1 MKKAAP
7 AAKTPE
13 QKTAIRAFLSKLK
26 LNVPTMLLAASMFF
40 TGACGLVSEY
50 ILCTVS
56 TYILG
61 NSIEQFSIIIAT
73 MLFMMGLAGY
83 LQRFMGDN
91 KLIEKFILIEIT
103 LALLSGFA
111 PTAIYAAF
119 GLLDFHFKIVQF
131 FFIMSIGFL
140 IGFEIPLV
148 LRINEQYSKTLS
160 INIAN
165 IYSLDYLGCFAGA
178 IVWTYFL
185 LRHFPLTEI
194 SFMMAGLNF
203 FVAVLTF
210 GYFVSKKAVRN
221 RISLLLLVACTA
233 GLLIFGYARNR
244 GWNLALEQK
253 MYDDRIVFSETTKY
267 QRIVITYNRSL
278 SEHRLYIN
286 GNLQFCSTD
295 EQIYHEQLVHPAMH
309 LVPGHR
315 RVLILGG
322 GDGLALREVL
332 KYRDVEHVTLVDL
345 DPDMIRICSTDS
357 VLKRLNNDAFA
368 DARVH
373 AGASQ
378 GVTPD
383 RLTQTVPPA
392 EKEHLPLLQTSAET
406 DSTGGKKVKP
416 VYMETGQLDKNRQPV
431 VERVAYVE
439 VFNVDA
445 DRFIGK
451 TTDKWNV
458 VIVDLPDPGS
468 VELVKLY
475 SKEFYLKIHR
485 LLAENGM
492 VAVQATSPY
501 HAKES
506 FLCINRTLQAARF
519 KTMLYHD
526 NVPSFGEWG
535 WALAW
540 KNNISA
546 SVVRS
551 KVERMEAFQVETRYL
566 TPEVF
571 STATVFGKGW
581 LETEFGDINTLMQPK
596 LLDYYLHD
604 DWKID

>member
-1 MKKAAP
+1 MS
-7 AAKTPE
+7 
-13 QKTAIRAFLSKLK
+13 AFLSRFKI
-26 LNVPTMLLAASMFF
+26 NIPTTLLAASMFF

-61 NSIEQFSIIIAT
+61 NSIEQFSIIIAL
-73 MLFMMGLAGY
+73 MLFMMGIAGY
-83 LQRFMGDN
+83 LQRFMSDE
-91 KLIEKFILIEIT
+91 KLVEKFILVETI

-111 PTAIYAAF
+111 PIAIYAAF
-119 GLLDFHFKIVQF
+119 GAMDYHFKIVQY

-148 LRINEQYSKTLS
+148 LRINEKYSKTLS
-160 INIAN
+160 INIAK

-178 IVWTYFL
+178 LVWTYYL
-185 LRHFPLTEI
+185 LKYYPLTEI

-210 GYFVSKKAVRN
+210 GYFLSKKAVSR
-221 RISLLLLVACTA
+221 RMSTLMLVACTA
-233 GLLIFGYARNR
+233 GVLIFGFTHNR
-244 GWNLALEQK
+244 GWSSDLEQK
-253 MYDDRIVFSETTKY
+253 MYDDRIVFAETTKY
-267 QRIVITYNRSL
+267 QRIVITYNRPL
-278 SEHRLYIN
+278 EEHRLYLN
-286 GNLQFCSTD
+286 GNLQFSSSD
-295 EQIYHEQLVHPAMH
+295 EQIYHEQLVHPVMQ

-332 KYRDVEHVTLVDL
+332 KYKDVEHITLVDL
-345 DPDMIRICSTDS
+345 DQDMIRICSTDTVIS
-357 VLKRLNNDAFA
+357 RLNQNAFA

-373 AGASQ
+373 AIASK
-378 GVTPD
+378 GVTPELSMQVVPQSTKEQSQ
-383 RLTQTVPPA
+383 LTQTP
-392 EKEHLPLLQTSAET
+392 EKT
-406 DSTGGKKVKP
+406 DTTWANNIKP
-416 VYMETGQLDKNRQPV
+416 IYMETGKVDKNKQAI

-439 VFNVDA
+439 IFNIDA

-451 TTDKWNV
+451 AKKKWNV

-492 VAVQATSPY
+492 VAIQATSPY

-506 FLCINRTLQAARF
+506 YLCINRTLKAARF
-519 KTMLYHD
+519 KTLPYHD

-535 WALAW
+535 WFLAW
-540 KNNISA
+540 KDNIPESIVKNKIA
-546 SVVRS
+546 GMRDF
-551 KVERMEAFQVETRYL
+551 KVKTRYL

-571 STATVFGKGW
+571 RTATVFGKGW
-581 LETEFGDINTLMQPK
+581 LVSGYNDINTLMQPR

>member
-1 MKKAAP
+1 VRNFFSRFK
-7 AAKTPE
+7 
-13 QKTAIRAFLSKLK
+13 I
-26 LNVPTMLLAASMFF
+26 NVPTSLLAASMFF

-61 NSIEQFSIIIAT
+61 NSIEQFSIIIAL
-73 MLFMMGLAGY
+73 MLLMMGIAGY
-83 LQRFMGDN
+83 LQRFMSDN
-91 KLIEKFILIEIT
+91 KLIEKFILIET
-103 LALLSGFA
+103 SLALLSGFA
-111 PTAIYAAF
+111 PIAIYAAF
-119 GLLDFHFKIVQF
+119 GSMDYHFKIVQY

-148 LRINEQYSKTLS
+148 LRINEKFSKTLS

-178 IVWTYFL
+178 LVWTYFL

-203 FVAVLTF
+203 FVALLTF
-210 GYFVSKKAVRN
+210 GYFLSKKAVSS
-221 RISLLLLVACTA
+221 RISTMLLVAATA
-233 GLLIFGYARNR
+233 CVLIFGYTHNR
-244 GWNLALEQK
+244 GWSSTLEQK
-253 MYDDRIVFSETTKY
+253 MYDDRIVFAETTKY
-267 QRIVITYNRSL
+267 QRVVITYNRPL
-278 SEHRLYIN
+278 DEHRLYIN
-286 GNLQFCSTD
+286 GNLQFSSTD
-295 EQIYHEQLVHPAMH
+295 EQIYHEQLVHPVMH
-309 LVPGHR
+309 LVPGHQ

-332 KYRDVEHVTLVDL
+332 KYKDVEQVTLVDL
-345 DPDMIRICSTDS
+345 DPDMIRICSADS
-357 VLKRLNNDAFA
+357 VVKRLNHNAFA

-373 AGASQ
+373 ASASQ
-378 GVTPD
+378 GVSPDNFMQVTP
-383 RLTQTVPPA
+383 QT
-392 EKEHLPLLQTSAET
+392 AET
-406 DSTGGKKVKP
+406 TDTTRGKNIRP
-416 VYMETGQLDKNRQPV
+416 IYMETGKVDKNKHEL

-451 TTDKWNV
+451 TTGKWNV

-492 VAVQATSPY
+492 VVIQATSPY

-506 FLCINRTLQAARF
+506 YLCIDRTLRAARF
-519 KTMLYHD
+519 GTLLYHD

-540 KNNISA
+540 KDNIPESI
-546 SVVRS
+546 VRG
-551 KVERMEAFQVETRYL
+551 KVAQMETFGVETRYL

-571 STATVFGKGW
+571 RTATVFGKGW
-581 LETEFGDINTLMQPK
+581 LETESSDINTLMQPK

-604 DWKID
+604 DWKIN

>member
-1 MKKAAP
+1 M
-7 AAKTPE
+7 
-13 QKTAIRAFLSKLK
+13 RAFLSRFKF
-26 LNVPTMLLAASMFF
+26 NVPTMLLAASMFF

-61 NSIEQFSIIIAT
+61 NSIEQFSIIIAM
-73 MLFMMGLAGY
+73 MLLMMGLAGY

-91 KLIEKFILIEIT
+91 RLIEKFILIEIV
-103 LALLSGFA
+103 LALLCGFA

-119 GLLDFHFKIVQF
+119 GLLEHHFKVVQY

-148 LRINEQYSKTLS
+148 LRINEKYSKTLS

-178 IVWTYFL
+178 LVWTYVL
-185 LRHFPLTEI
+185 LKHFPLTEI

-210 GYFVSKKAVRN
+210 GYFLSKKVVRN
-221 RISLLLLVACTA
+221 RISTLLLVACTA
-233 GLLIFGYARNR
+233 GTLVFGYTRNR
-244 GWNLALEQK
+244 GWNLVLEQK
-253 MYDDRIVFSETTKY
+253 MYDDRIVFSETTRY
-267 QRIVITYNRSL
+267 QRAVITYNRSL
-278 SEHRLYIN
+278 DEYRLYIN
-286 GNLQFCSTD
+286 GNLQFSSTD
-295 EQIYHEQLVHPAMH
+295 EQIYHEQLVHPVMN

-332 KYRDVEHVTLVDL
+332 KYKDVEHVTLVDL
-345 DPDMIRICSTDS
+345 DPEMIRICSTDS
-357 VLKRLNNDAFA
+357 VIKRLNNNAFA

-373 AGASQ
+373 ASASQ
-378 GVTPD
+378 GVASDHLMQAAP
-383 RLTQTVPPA
+383 RSGKEQPPFSQA
-392 EKEHLPLLQTSAET
+392 SEKT
-406 DSTGGKKVKP
+406 DTAGGKKVRP
-416 VYMETGQLDKNRQPV
+416 IYMETGKVDKSQHQV

-475 SKEFYLKIHR
+475 SKEFYLKINR
-485 LLAENGM
+485 LLAESGM
-492 VAVQATSPY
+492 VVIQATSPY

-506 FLCINRTLQAARF
+506 YLCINRTLRAARF
-519 KTMLYHD
+519 KTLLYHD

-535 WALAW
+535 WILAW
-540 KNNISA
+540 KNNIPE

-551 KVERMEAFQVETRYL
+551 RIEGMEPFKVQTRYL
-566 TPEVF
+566 TPDVF
-571 STATVFGKGW
+571 RTATVFGKGW
-581 LETEFGDINTLMQPK
+581 LDSGFDDINTLMQPR
-596 LLDYYLHD
+596 LLDHYLHD

>member
-1 MKKAAP
+1 MKKASQ
-7 AAKTPE
+7 AAGSPE
-13 QKTAIRAFLSKLK
+13 KKAAVRAFLAKFK
-26 LNVPTMLLAASMFF
+26 INVPTALLAASMFF

-61 NSIEQFSIIIAT
+61 NSIEQFSIIIAM
-73 MLFMMGLAGY
+73 MLLMMGLAGY
-83 LQRFMGDN
+83 LQRFMGNN
-91 KLIEKFILIEIT
+91 KLIEKFILIEIV

-119 GLLDFHFKIVQF
+119 GLMDHHFKIVQY

-148 LRINEQYSKTLS
+148 LRINEKYSKTLS

-185 LRHFPLTEI
+185 LRRFPLTEI
-194 SFMMAGLNF
+194 SFMMAGMNF

-210 GYFVSKKAVRN
+210 GYFLSRKAVQN
-221 RISLLLLVACTA
+221 RVSALLLVAFTACT
-233 GLLIFGYARNR
+233 LLFGYTHNR
-244 GWNLALEQK
+244 GWNVVFEQK
-253 MYDDRIVFSETTKY
+253 MYEDRIVFSETTKY
-267 QRIVITYNRSL
+267 QRVIITYNRSL
-278 SEHRLYIN
+278 DEHRFYLN

-295 EQIYHEQLVHPAMH
+295 EQIYHEQLVHPVMH

-345 DPDMIRICSTDS
+345 DPDMIRICSTDT
-357 VLKRLNNDAFA
+357 VIKRLNNNAFA

-373 AGASQ
+373 ASASK
-378 GVTPD
+378 GVTTD
-383 RLTQTVPPA
+383 LLTQADPQSGKEQLPFSLPS
-392 EKEHLPLLQTSAET
+392 EKT
-406 DSTGGKKVKP
+406 DTTRGKIVKP
-416 VYMETGQLDKNRQPV
+416 IYMATGKVDKNKHEV

-492 VAVQATSPY
+492 VVIQATSPY

-506 FLCINRTLQAARF
+506 YLCINRTLQAARF
-519 KTMLYHD
+519 QTLLYHD

-540 KNNISA
+540 KNNFPE
-546 SVVRS
+546 SVMRG
-551 KVERMEAFQVETRYL
+551 KVQGLKSFLVETRYL
-566 TPEVF
+566 TADVF
-571 STATVFGKGW
+571 RTATVFGKGW
-581 LETEFGDINTLMQPK
+581 LESEHDDINTLMQPR

>member
-1 MKKAAP
+1 MKGAPP
-7 AAKTPE
+7 AAKIPE
-13 QKTAIRAFLSKLK
+13 KRAAARAFLSKFK
-26 LNVPTMLLAASMFF
+26 INVPTMLLAASMFF

-61 NSIEQFSIIIAT
+61 NSIEQFSIIIAM
-73 MLFMMGLAGY
+73 MLLMMGLAGY
-83 LQRFMGDN
+83 LQRFMGDK
-91 KLIEKFILIEIT
+91 KLIEKFILVETI

-119 GLLDFHFKIVQF
+119 GLMDYHFKIVQYF
-131 FFIMSIGFL
+131 FVMSIGFL

-148 LRINEQYSKTLS
+148 LRINEKFSKTLS
-160 INIAN
+160 SNIAN

-210 GYFVSKKAVRN
+210 GYFLSKKAVRN
-221 RISLLLLVACTA
+221 RISTLLLVACTA
-233 GLLIFGYARNR
+233 CVLVYGYTHNR
-244 GWNLALEQK
+244 GWNSALEQK
-253 MYDDRIVFSETTKY
+253 MYDDRIIFAETTKY
-267 QRIVITYNRSL
+267 QRVVITYNRSL
-278 SEHRLYIN
+278 DEHRLYLN

-332 KYRDVEHVTLVDL
+332 KYKDVEQVTLVDL

-357 VLKRLNNDAFA
+357 VIKRLNNDAFA

-373 AGASQ
+373 ASASP

-383 RLTQTVPPA
+383 LLMQADPQSDKEQLPFSQA
-392 EKEHLPLLQTSAET
+392 SEKT
-406 DSTGGKKVKP
+406 DITWKKNVKP
-416 VYMETGQLDKNRQPV
+416 IYMETGKVDKNKHEV

-439 VFNVDA
+439 IFNVDA

-451 TTDKWNV
+451 TRDKWNV

-468 VELVKLY
+468 IELVKLY

-485 LLAENGM
+485 LLAESGM
-492 VAVQATSPY
+492 VVIQATSPY

-506 FLCINRTLQAARF
+506 YLCINRTLEAARF
-519 KTMLYHD
+519 KTLLYHD

-540 KNNISA
+540 KNNTPEN
-546 SVVRS
+546 VVRG
-551 KVERMEAFQVETRYL
+551 KVEGMEAFKVETRYL
-566 TPEVF
+566 TPDVF
-571 STATVFGKGW
+571 RTATVFGKGW
-581 LETEFGDINTLMQPK
+581 LVSGFDDINTLMQPR